1 MYTQINIYSTHRYYT
16 DDVIESIYIYRS
28 ENISDYKKGLLAAC
42 LNYIRFIISIT
53 SLELPLL
60 CEFLSQCGPFQPD
73 KQLCA
78 HVPVT
83 SSHPSFP
90 SQLHVFSQWSP
101 NE

>member
-1 MYTQINIYSTHRYYT
+1 MMSLR
-16 DDVIESIYIYRS
+16 VYIYRS

-42 LNYIRFIISIT
+42 LNHIRFIISIT

-90 SQLHVFSQWSP
+90 SQLHVFSHWSP